1 MARSANINIK
11 QSAYSNAI
19 TQLESKLRELENAR
33 NDYNELRDQIPD
45 FWSGDA
51 ADEAYET
58 IGAAIEQVKT
68 SADAVKENIQAIQK
82 TQEEATQLD
91 TQTQQSIE
99 DAKKAVQ
106 SLFE

>member
-1 MARSANINIK
+1 MAGSANFNIK

-19 TQLESKLRELENAR
+19 NQLDSKLRELENAR
-33 NDYNELRDQIPD
+33 EDYNQLREQIPD

>member
-1 MARSANINIK
+1 MAGSANINIK

-91 TQTQQSIE
+91 TQTQQSIKKK
-99 DAKKAVQ
+99 KKAVQ

>member
-1 MARSANINIK
+1 MAGSANINIK

-19 TQLESKLRELENAR
+19 NQLESKLRELENAR
-33 NDYNELRDQIPD
+33 EDYNQLRERIPD